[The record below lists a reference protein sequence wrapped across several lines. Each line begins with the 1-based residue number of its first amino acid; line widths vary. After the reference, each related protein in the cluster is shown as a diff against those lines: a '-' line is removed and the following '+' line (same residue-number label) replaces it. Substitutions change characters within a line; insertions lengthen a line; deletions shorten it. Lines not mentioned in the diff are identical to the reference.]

1 MFWYEQSLI
10 KRIRQWAE
18 SLGRIDNKTMKTT
31 VLLSGT
37 GVLCK
42 SHCSNYSP
50 ERSAC
55 VVGAKKLY
63 RYEDG
68 NETCE
73 NVLA

>member
-1 MFWYEQSLI
+1 MDMFWCEQSLI
-10 KRIRQWAE
+10 KRVRQWVE
-18 SLGRIDNKTMKTT
+18 SSIGKKTMKTT
-31 VLLSGT
+31 ALLPGT

-68 NETCE
+68 NETCDK
-73 NVLA
+73 VA